1 MEIECGRWQV
11 RAKLPEL
18 VLRMIHYRV
27 FAGNG
32 PELLGVRDAELD
44 HLVVRTSWGVKFEN
58 EMAAAMEG
66 MMIRG
71 FRFRKRKGEGGW
83 LGSLDGWMVG

>member
-1 MEIECGRWQV
+1 MDS
-11 RAKLPEL
+11 
-18 VLRMIHYRV
+18 VLRMIHYKV

-58 EMAAAMEG
+58 EMAAAMAA

-71 FRFRKRKGEGGW
+71 FRFRKRKEEGW
-83 LGSLDGWMVG
+83 LAWLDGWLDGWLVGSGFEMSRRK

>member
-1 MEIECGRWQV
+1 M
-11 RAKLPEL
+11 

-58 EMAAAMEG
+58 EMAPAMAG

-71 FRFRKRKGEGGW
+71 FRFRKRKEEGW
-83 LGSLDGWMVG
+83 LGLARWMVGWLVGSGFEMSRRK

>member
-1 MEIECGRWQV
+1 
-11 RAKLPEL
+11 
-18 VLRMIHYRV
+18 MIHYKV

-58 EMAAAMEG
+58 EMAAAMAA

-71 FRFRKRKGEGGW
+71 FRFRKRKGEGW
-83 LGSLDGWMVG
+83 LGLARWMVGWLVGSGFEMSRRK